1 MVGKPLYP
9 GTSTM
14 NQLDRIM
21 ATLPPPS
28 RTDVE
33 SIKSRY
39 AQAVLDQVVQR

>member
-1 MVGKPLYP
+1 
-9 GTSTM
+9 M

-21 ATLPPPS
+21 STLPPPS

-39 AQAVLDQVVQR
+39 AQAVLDQLVHRYQFYSLKLITVV